1 MTTHGKLN
9 ETTHLQAQIQGW
21 IAKVQMMRGDLDR
34 ALEELEATRL
44 KLEQATAELR
54 RREREL
60 KDMHWRE
67 QLGRDDIEM
76 DVWVED

>member
-34 ALEELEATRL
+34 ALEEQEATRL

-67 QLGRDDIEM
+67 QL
-76 DVWVED
+76 